1 MPETESDTITRNA
14 KSNLAF
20 TLANLPEDV
29 RIHMSQFYAFCRIV
43 DDIVDEPGMD
53 PQQRHAALDR
63 WVSVVTGAV
72 EPDAGIEREV
82 RTLID
87 DLHLDTAPM
96 LELIAGCRGDISP
109 VQPATRKELLAYSY
123 KVAACVGLTSATVM
137 GASDA
142 ARDYAVALGYALQK
156 VLEAGARDAWFT
168 PCYMKKNRPAVQVGA
183 LADAEHLQ
191 AVEDALL
198 RHTGTI
204 GVRRHAVERT
214 TMERRI
220 VTVQTPYG
228 PVQVKECRYG
238 DIVRRHAQ
246 RGKRSRAPE
255 ELPSVHRQPPRN
267 ASACRWRRASKPRA
281 TPPDKTHDG
290 ARARHA
296 AAAAAGCPPPD
307 DGRRDCAGV
316 LRRGGQHAAARRMRG
331 AGA

>member
-109 VQPATRKELLAYSY
+109 VQPITRKELLAYSY

-137 GASDA
+137 GASEA
-142 ARDYAVALGYALQK
+142 ARDYAVALGYALQLVNILRDVAEDCRK
-156 VLEAGARDAWFT
+156 YGRFYLPQDDMELFGVTREDITEQRYNYRVRQLLAYEA
-168 PCYMKKNRPAVQVGA
+168 A
-183 LADAEHLQ
+183 LAEKYFCEA
-191 AVEDALL
+191 
-198 RHTGTI
+198 
-204 GVRRHAVERT
+204 
-214 TMERRI
+214 
-220 VTVQTPYG
+220 
-228 PVQVKECRYG
+228 
-238 DIVRRHAQ
+238 
-246 RGKRSRAPE
+246 E
-255 ELPSVHRQPPRN
+255 ELYQALPAEDRSALVAAQAMSLIYHTILEKMQADEYRVFEQRYSVGNFRKL
-267 ASACRWRRASKPRA
+267 WFML
-281 TPPDKTHDG
+281 
-290 ARARHA
+290 RARLGTVEMPA
-296 AAAAAGCPPPD
+296 MPSLADWNFLKGKD
-307 DGRRDCAGV
+307 N
-316 LRRGGQHAAARRMRG
+316 
-331 AGA
+331 

>member
-87 DLHLDTAPM
+87 DLHLDTEPM

-109 VQPATRKELLAYSY
+109 VQPATRKELLTYSY

-137 GASDA
+137 GASEA
-142 ARDYAVALGYALQK
+142 ARDYAVALGYALQLVNILRDVAEDCRK
-156 VLEAGARDAWFT
+156 YGRFYLPQDDMELFGVTREDITEQRYNYRVRQLLAYEA
-168 PCYMKKNRPAVQVGA
+168 A
-183 LADAEHLQ
+183 LAEKYFCEA
-191 AVEDALL
+191 
-198 RHTGTI
+198 
-204 GVRRHAVERT
+204 
-214 TMERRI
+214 
-220 VTVQTPYG
+220 
-228 PVQVKECRYG
+228 
-238 DIVRRHAQ
+238 
-246 RGKRSRAPE
+246 E
-255 ELPSVHRQPPRN
+255 ELYQALPAEDRSALVAAQAMSLIYHTILEKMQADEYRVFEQRYSVGNFRKL
-267 ASACRWRRASKPRA
+267 WFML
-281 TPPDKTHDG
+281 
-290 ARARHA
+290 RARLGTVEMPA
-296 AAAAAGCPPPD
+296 MPSLADWNFLKGKD
-307 DGRRDCAGV
+307 N
-316 LRRGGQHAAARRMRG
+316 
-331 AGA
+331 